1 MQQFDKNKTY
11 IFKSPQRHIHDMSWL
26 FYALATPILEAGKDL
41 TAKYSLKHIDEYVI
55 TWCAVTIASIILLPL
70 ALYQGI
76 PTLDATFW
84 KIIAVDGVIVS
95 LANVLYMR
103 AIKNSDVSLSVP
115 FISFTPV
122 FLLLLSPIILNE
134 SPGVYGILGVLLIV
148 AGAYTLQISKKE
160 EGILAPF
167 YALFRNTGPR
177 TILFVA
183 FLWSITSTF
192 DKIGIQHSTPITWA
206 AGINIMMMI
215 LLTPFIL
222 KKSVGT
228 IVRTHYLHILPI
240 GIFMGARMITQM
252 MAVQTGILT
261 YVISLKRTSTLLV
274 IIGGTLI
281 FKEQGIKERLPG
293 AILMILGVLLIT
305 IGN

>member
-1 MQQFDKNKTY
+1 
-11 IFKSPQRHIHDMSWL
+11 
-26 FYALATPILEAGKDL
+26 
-41 TAKYSLKHIDEYVI
+41 
-55 TWCAVTIASIILLPL
+55 
-70 ALYQGI
+70 
-76 PTLDATFW
+76 
-84 KIIAVDGVIVS
+84 
-95 LANVLYMR
+95 
-103 AIKNSDVSLSVP
+103 
-115 FISFTPV
+115 
-122 FLLLLSPIILNE
+122 
-134 SPGVYGILGVLLIV
+134 
-148 AGAYTLQISKKE
+148 
-160 EGILAPF
+160 
-167 YALFRNTGPR
+167 
-177 TILFVA
+177 
-183 FLWSITSTF
+183 
-192 DKIGIQHSTPITWA
+192 
-206 AGINIMMMI
+206 MMMI

-274 IIGGTLI
+274 IIGGTVF